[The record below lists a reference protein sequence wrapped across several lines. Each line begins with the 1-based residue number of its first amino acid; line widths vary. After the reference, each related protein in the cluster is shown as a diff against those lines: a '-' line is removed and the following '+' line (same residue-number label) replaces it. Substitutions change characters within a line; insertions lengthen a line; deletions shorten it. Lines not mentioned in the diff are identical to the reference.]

1 MCWILLLT
9 GSYAAYYRY
18 LRYNRYIRYIRY
30 ICGKYVM
37 CLGFPLLHN
46 QKPDSLL
53 ASVTLIKI
61 KSIIEM
67 GVSTSTE
74 NFITSFTNFD
84 HQSLS
89 AELNT
94 V

>member
-18 LRYNRYIRYIRY
+18 LRCNRYIRY

-37 CLGFPLLHN
+37 YRGFPLLHN
-46 QKPDSLL
+46 QKPDSLI

-61 KSIIEM
+61 KSIEM